1 MFSPYDQFN
10 AMDAFSQY
18 QNRQS
23 TPNVFQGQDPARLA
37 EILRS
42 GSMPQSNSPLS
53 GVDASSLQKLGKA
66 GRSWLDAQ
74 GNQGTGFSANDT
86 ANMSNSITPSFQS
99 GTAGQYNSQVSDPYS
114 NYFNGV
120 DTSAMPL
127 GSAGANQISP
137 SFQSTGQAPN
147 GGMFGAFGNW
157 FSGLFE

>member
-1 MFSPYDQFN
+1 
-10 AMDAFSQY
+10 
-18 QNRQS
+18 
-23 TPNVFQGQDPARLA
+23 
-37 EILRS
+37 
-42 GSMPQSNSPLS
+42 MPQTGSPLS
-53 GVDASSLQKLGKA
+53 GMDTDTLKKLGKA
-66 GRSWLDAQ
+66 GRSWFDAQ

-120 DTSAMPL
+120 DTSGMPL

-147 GGMFGAFGNW
+147 GGMFGGFGNW